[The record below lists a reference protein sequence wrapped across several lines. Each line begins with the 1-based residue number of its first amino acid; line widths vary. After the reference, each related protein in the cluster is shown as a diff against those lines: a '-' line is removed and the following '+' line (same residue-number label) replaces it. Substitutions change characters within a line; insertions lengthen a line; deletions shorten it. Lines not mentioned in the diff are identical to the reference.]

1 MPVAFV
7 CFTVS
12 SSGPNLSKLTIKLD
26 LEALSESVH
35 YSLWLSV
42 FDLTLSCVYLFSIL
56 IVFSQSVSLS

>member
-26 LEALSESVH
+26 LEAFSECVH

-42 FDLTLSCVYLFSIL
+42 CL
-56 IVFSQSVSLS
+56 